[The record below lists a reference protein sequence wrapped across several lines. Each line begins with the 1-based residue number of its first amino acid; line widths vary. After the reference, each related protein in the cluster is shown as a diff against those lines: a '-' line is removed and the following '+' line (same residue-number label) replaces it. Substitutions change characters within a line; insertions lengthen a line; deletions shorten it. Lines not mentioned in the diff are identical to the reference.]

1 MDVFGPVRSRR
12 LGNSL
17 GVNHLPPKTC
27 TYSCVYCQ
35 LGRTSF
41 MTTNR
46 ARFSDPK
53 DIHAKIASRLAELK
67 KENVAVDTIAFVSNG
82 EPTLDRSLGEMLQQ
96 ARAFGIQ
103 TAVITNASLLW
114 HPDTAR
120 QMMHADVVSL
130 KVDTVNEATWH
141 KLDRPHGTLNLDT
154 VFNGMHRFAQFY
166 KGTLMTETM
175 LIDGVNDSEEEARAN
190 AVFIADLNPATAYIA
205 LPLRPPAESWVKPS
219 RPENLTRVYK
229 IFKEHIPHVE
239 ILMDLPETEF
249 LSKDG
254 LAENLLRTLRVHPLT
269 REEVESHLKESGES
283 IALIEQLL
291 AEEGIQSFHFR
302 GSEFLVS
309 SYKAD
314 TSEADA

>member
-46 ARFSDPK
+46 ARFSDPEA
-53 DIHAKIASRLAELK
+53 IHNKIADRLAELK
-67 KENVAVDTIAFVSNG
+67 KENVSVDTIAFVSNG
-82 EPTLDRSLGEMLQQ
+82 EPTLDRSLGEMLQK
-96 ARAFGIQ
+96 AKTFGIQ

-120 QMMHADVVSL
+120 QLMHADVVSL
-130 KVDTVNEATWH
+130 KVDTVIEETWH
-141 KLDRPHGTLNLDT
+141 KLDRPHGTLKLDT

-166 KGTLMTETM
+166 KGKLITET
-175 LIDGVNDSEEEARAN
+175 LLVDGVNDSEKEAKAN
-190 AVFIADLNPATAYIA
+190 AVFIADLNPDTAYIA
-205 LPLRPPAESWVKPS
+205 LPLRPPAEAWVKPS
-219 RPENLTRVYK
+219 RPENLTRVYQ
-229 IFKEHIPHVE
+229 IFKDHITHVE

-249 LSKDG
+249 LSRDD
-254 LAENLLRTLRVHPLT
+254 LTENLLRTLRVHPLT
-269 REEVESHLKESGES
+269 REEVETHLKEGGES
-283 IALIEQLL
+283 SAVIETLL
-291 AEEGIQSFHFR
+291 AEKEIQSFHFR

-309 SYKAD
+309 SYKAA
-314 TSEADA
+314 EANA